1 VKVLA
6 AFGHRCHCAVVW
18 GGKGV
23 GGMGEWSGVGVLRLR
38 LSQRSREASLRM
50 TEFGGEWLARSIY
63 QRRMGWKK
71 TQVFLV

>member
-1 VKVLA
+1 
-6 AFGHRCHCAVVW
+6 
-18 GGKGV
+18 
-23 GGMGEWSGVGVLRLR
+23 MGEWSGVGVLRLR